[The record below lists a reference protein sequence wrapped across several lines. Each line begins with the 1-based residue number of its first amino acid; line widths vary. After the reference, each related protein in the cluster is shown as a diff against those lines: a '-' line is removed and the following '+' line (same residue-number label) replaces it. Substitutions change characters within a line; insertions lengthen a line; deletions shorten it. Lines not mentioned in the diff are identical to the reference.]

1 MGETNEIKGHSL
13 DPASIRLLPHPFC
26 LLNQCV
32 ILGRVRPAG
41 REPITLGIVDP
52 KNYQALD
59 LVRTKFEREVRV
71 VPLTALEVKRALSL
85 AYGAGSAPKPRPEP
99 EGEGERGEMR
109 MPRTAP
115 QKRKRPSVIDRF
127 RRMGR
132 RRSDG
137 EISRPIIEIVD
148 EILLDA
154 IRKGASDV
162 HIETYQDEV
171 DVRFKI
177 DGVLFQVTTPIH
189 KGNIAEVISRIKVM
203 AGLDIS
209 KKRIPQDGRIV
220 MRITR
225 EGKEEGIPI
234 RVSILPGPHG
244 EDAVMRILDKNAAPI
259 GLSKLGFTPRDLE
272 LYKRLIHNPQGMI
285 LVTGP
290 TGSGKTT
297 TLYSTLEEINS
308 PHNKILSA
316 EDPIEYNLDYV
327 NQKQV
332 SKNFGF
338 ADLARAFLRQDPDIL
353 LIGEIRDEETADIAI
368 KAAQTGHL
376 ILSTLHTND
385 SVSAVSRLRS
395 LGIHPNM
402 LSSALLGVLSQRLVR
417 RICPHCIA
425 PYEPDPKL
433 RTLFAPKLKKERFYA
448 GKGCDHCN
456 YSGYKGRIG
465 IFELFVVDPEIQ
477 RLIRED
483 RSVEEIQEAAL
494 EQGMVPIVADAL
506 HKITRDI
513 TTMEEVV
520 RVVPYM
526 QIQSQ
531 LKVATLDPLSEE
543 TPSSKG

>member
-1 MGETNEIKGHSL
+1 
-13 DPASIRLLPHPFC
+13 
-26 LLNQCV
+26 
-32 ILGRVRPAG
+32 
-41 REPITLGIVDP
+41 
-52 KNYQALD
+52 
-59 LVRTKFEREVRV
+59 
-71 VPLTALEVKRALSL
+71 
-85 AYGAGSAPKPRPEP
+85 
-99 EGEGERGEMR
+99 
-109 MPRTAP
+109 
-115 QKRKRPSVIDRF
+115 
-127 RRMGR
+127 
-132 RRSDG
+132 
-137 EISRPIIEIVD
+137 
-148 EILLDA
+148 
-154 IRKGASDV
+154 
-162 HIETYQDEV
+162 
-171 DVRFKI
+171 
-177 DGVLFQVTTPIH
+177 
-189 KGNIAEVISRIKVM
+189 
-203 AGLDIS
+203 
-209 KKRIPQDGRIV
+209 
-220 MRITR
+220 
-225 EGKEEGIPI
+225 
-234 RVSILPGPHG
+234 
-244 EDAVMRILDKNAAPI
+244 
-259 GLSKLGFTPRDLE
+259 
-272 LYKRLIHNPQGMI
+272 
-285 LVTGP
+285 
-290 TGSGKTT
+290 TT

>member
-99 EGEGERGEMR
+99 EGEGERGEMS

-327 NQKQV
+327 
-332 SKNFGF
+332 
-338 ADLARAFLRQDPDIL
+338 
-353 LIGEIRDEETADIAI
+353 
-368 KAAQTGHL
+368 
-376 ILSTLHTND
+376 
-385 SVSAVSRLRS
+385 
-395 LGIHPNM
+395 
-402 LSSALLGVLSQRLVR
+402 
-417 RICPHCIA
+417 
-425 PYEPDPKL
+425 
-433 RTLFAPKLKKERFYA
+433 
-448 GKGCDHCN
+448 
-456 YSGYKGRIG
+456 
-465 IFELFVVDPEIQ
+465 
-477 RLIRED
+477 
-483 RSVEEIQEAAL
+483 
-494 EQGMVPIVADAL
+494 
-506 HKITRDI
+506 
-513 TTMEEVV
+513 
-520 RVVPYM
+520 
-526 QIQSQ
+526 
-531 LKVATLDPLSEE
+531 
-543 TPSSKG
+543 